1 MAHRFPGLGQAQVVR
16 VSNAILSK
24 GSPRDQL
31 TLHQAQPIQSW
42 NQPRGNQTEFIWQIT
57 ETWLGMNTFYSVRMT
72 HSFII
77 PPQEFWHLKWAWS
90 SPTTVVSLPTST
102 RLRLSV
108 LCSGGPWETFC
119 KIYHRWVMTNASFLL
134 HEAECSWGHMK
145 EHLLTPASAAS
156 TCHSEMLIH
165 WLSRYLLSTYRVP
178 GTVVGAVGFTVSK
191 ATWSLRSSWS
201 FHSS

>member
-77 PPQEFWHLKWAWS
+77 PPQEFWHLMWAWS

-108 LCSGGPWETFC
+108 LCSGGPWEAFC
-119 KIYHRWVMTNASFLL
+119 KMYHRWVMTNASSSSTKLSAPEGTWRSICSLPPLQPPPVTRRCSSTDSAGIYWAPTVYQVLL
-134 HEAECSWGHMK
+134 WV
-145 EHLLTPASAAS
+145 L
-156 TCHSEMLIH
+156 
-165 WLSRYLLSTYRVP
+165 
-178 GTVVGAVGFTVSK
+178 
-191 ATWSLRSSWS
+191 
-201 FHSS
+201 